1 MNIKSRFRLALCFT
15 DGKAVWLIDI
25 NTALLSKSLQRSAT
39 TSHWIPSQSF
49 IPQGKWWSICLTQYD
64 GDRVC
69 VRTVEGKDGKSE
81 RASVWFCPTLR
92 VLRDSSLCVEAWYTS
107 VCVFHINVHAVC
119 MCVHVCER
127 NTYCMCVFFR
137 GGRGI
142 RPTKLVSH
150 QLCSS
155 RSGSVPA
162 SVQYFFQLPPPNGG
176 SGRFYCSTLGRLLWP
191 DPELLALCGLNV
203 LWLWT

>member
-1 MNIKSRFRLALCFT
+1 MSSSVHLGKKKKKHTLNIKSRFRLALCFT
-15 DGKAVWLIDI
+15 DGKAVWWIDI

-119 MCVHVCER
+119 TCVCARSQVWTQHVLHVC
-127 NTYCMCVFFR
+127 VFWRREGYQANKISFPSAVQFSLWF
-137 GGRGI
+137 GPSL
-142 RPTKLVSH
+142 RPVFL
-150 QLCSS
+150 
-155 RSGSVPA
+155 PA
-162 SVQYFFQLPPPNGG
+162 P
-176 SGRFYCSTLGRLLWP
+176 ST
-191 DPELLALCGLNV
+191 
-203 LWLWT
+203 